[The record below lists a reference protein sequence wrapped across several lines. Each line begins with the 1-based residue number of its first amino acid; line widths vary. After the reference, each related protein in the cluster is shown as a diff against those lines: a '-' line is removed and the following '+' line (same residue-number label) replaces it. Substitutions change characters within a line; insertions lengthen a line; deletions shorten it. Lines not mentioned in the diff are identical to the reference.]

1 MPRGGPVTDQQAREL
16 RTIGYEGRSIDSFL
30 ADLQAAAV
38 DIVVDVRELPLSRRP
53 GFSKTSLA
61 AQLATVGI
69 EYVHARSLGSPRA
82 VRRRLR
88 EDGDYDAFFEAYAQ
102 HLDGQEEALEEV
114 ASLVA
119 TARICLMCY
128 EAEPERCHRSLLASR
143 LEKTHKG
150 ILEVV
155 HH

>member
-1 MPRGGPVTDQQAREL
+1 MPPGGPVIDQEARAL

-30 ADLQAAAV
+30 AELQAAAV

-69 EYVHARSLGSPRA
+69 EYVHARALGSPRA

-88 EDGDYDAFFEAYAQ
+88 EDGDYDAFFEAYAE
-102 HLDGQEEALEEV
+102 HLDHQEEALQEV

-128 EAEPERCHRSLLASR
+128 EAEAERCHRSLLASR
-143 LEKTHKG
+143 LEKTHET